1 MDFLKI
7 LKSFEEFLYE
17 AVTWLVFFPRTLWRV
32 TLHPQRMARYA
43 DDELGDPLR
52 SQFTDALSPPLF
64 LLLAVLLAHALEI
77 ATHAAMPATAN
88 ELSRAVFGSQQNLL
102 IYRAITFGIW
112 PLIATVY
119 LLHRTRTPL
128 DRETMR
134 RPFYVQ
140 CYLAAPF
147 AIALSSGAVFVRMK
161 DPATQLVGLAVMA
174 LACLWYVCVQAHW
187 FRLGLQL
194 PWWRAIG
201 ATVLVLVLGLVINT
215 LIAVVLLAP
224 G

>member
-32 TLHPQRMARYA
+32 VRHPQRMARYA

-77 ATHAAMPATAN
+77 AMHATMPVTVN
-88 ELSRAVFGSQQNLL
+88 ELSRTVFGSQQNLL

-147 AIALSSGAVFVRMK
+147 AIALSSGTVFVRMK
-161 DPATQLVGLAVMA
+161 DPTTQLVGLFVMA
-174 LACLWYVCVQAHW
+174 VACLWYVCVQAHW
-187 FRLGLQL
+187 FRLTLQL
-194 PWWRAIG
+194 PWWRAVG
-201 ATVLVLVLGLVINT
+201 ATVLVLMLGLVINT
-215 LIAVVLLAP
+215 LIAVVLLTP